1 MWNGRVRSFFPL
13 ALAVVVALSAAGCGG
28 AKKEPLRLNVACAA
42 SLTDVM
48 EAAGKAYAAKTGVQV
63 ECEFGSSG
71 ALARKVA
78 GDAPFDL
85 FVSAN
90 LQWLKFLEDNGRV
103 DSGAGVRV
111 ALNTLVCVVPAEA
124 KAVPRSAAELA
135 GLDRVALGD
144 PEHVPAGI
152 YARQALQY
160 SAVWD
165 SLQNNNRLVLSQDV
179 RAVLALVE
187 QGAVD
192 AGIVYATDARMSG
205 RVRLAFTFPEAS
217 HDPVDYYAAVV
228 TTSGHAAEAARLLE
242 FMQGAEFRDILT
254 GYGFSLP

>member
-1 MWNGRVRSFFPL
+1 MRNECAGRVFTL
-13 ALAVVVALSAAGCGG
+13 ALAAVVALSAAGCGG
-28 AKKEPLRLNVACAA
+28 GKKEPLRLNVACAA

-48 EAAGKAYAAKTGVQV
+48 EAAGKAFAARTGVRV

-90 LQWLKFLEDNGRV
+90 YKWLQFLVQNGRV
-103 DSGAGVRV
+103 DSSAGVRL
-111 ALNTLVCVVPAEA
+111 ALNTLVCVVPEAA
-124 KAVPRSAAELA
+124 KAAPASAAELPA
-135 GLDRVALGD
+135 LGKVALGD

-152 YARQALQY
+152 YARQALQNLG
-160 SAVWD
+160 VWD
-165 SLQNNNRLVLSQDV
+165 SLQAGEHLVLSQDV
-179 RAVLALVE
+179 RAALTLVE

-192 AGIVYATDARMSG
+192 AGIVYATDARASS
-205 RVRLAFTFPEAS
+205 RVRLAFTFSEQS

-228 TTSGHAAEAARLLE
+228 TTSPHAAQATRLLE

-254 GYGFSLP
+254 GCGFSLP